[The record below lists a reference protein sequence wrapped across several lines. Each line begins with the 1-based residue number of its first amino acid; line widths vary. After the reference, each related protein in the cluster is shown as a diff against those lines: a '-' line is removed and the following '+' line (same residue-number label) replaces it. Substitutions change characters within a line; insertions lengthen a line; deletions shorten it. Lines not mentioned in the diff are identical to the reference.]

1 LNLIEVVRS
10 LRPLGVNLE
19 PRQWTSSDWSEFR
32 REKIGPFTVVQL
44 IPTAVWSGYSTGVGT
59 QQVSSDTAN
68 RLGIVIQI
76 FSDQPEGIY
85 SEQVLENTDF
95 LTQQQ
100 LWKQVVS
107 EINSLVYPTS
117 SFRDTGTRVM
127 ENPLSPD
134 GDSWRPGD
142 VVNVSRPSQDGG
154 GLTLGH
160 VVRIYPTSAMIE
172 WPADAL
178 HPQPWTTE
186 EKKTSLIFVSHDAAW
201 TREKEFS
208 AESYYHP
215 LVNPYSTN
223 SIEDELSIES
233 QMSGPAPKWAANA
246 RPVGIDFYR
255 PNPLPR
261 SQDVW
266 GENDAIMKYVN
277 SVVASAITAPKLP
290 DLTPEELQDS
300 QTLPEDY

>member
-1 LNLIEVVRS
+1 MSLLEIVRS
-10 LRPLGVNLE
+10 LRDLGVNLE
-19 PRQWTSSDWSEFR
+19 PRSWTSSGWTEFK
-32 REKIGPFTVVQL
+32 REKIGPYTLIQL
-44 IPTAVWSGYSTGVGT
+44 IPTAVWTGYSTGVGT

-68 RLGIVIQI
+68 KLGIVIQI
-76 FSDQPEGIY
+76 YSDQPEGIY

-100 LWKQVVS
+100 LWNQVVS
-107 EINSLVYPTS
+107 EVNTLVYPTS

-127 ENPLSPD
+127 ENPLTPD
-134 GDSWRPGD
+134 GESWRPGD

-160 VVRIYPTSAMIE
+160 IVRVYPTSVMVE

-178 HPQPWTTE
+178 HPEPWTTE

-201 TREKEFS
+201 ARDQEFS

-223 SIEDELSIES
+223 SVEDELSIES
-233 QMSGPAPKWAANA
+233 RMSMNPPEWTQHA

-266 GENDAIMKYVN
+266 GEQDAVMDYVN
-277 SVVASAITAPKLP
+277 SVVASAITAPKLS
-290 DLTPEELQDS
+290 DLSRKALQDS
-300 QTLPEDY
+300 QALPEDY

>member
-1 LNLIEVVRS
+1 MEPCRQRSRALGDPRRNVGSSVPVLRSRDIICRPASPRVRTLRHAELAS
-10 LRPLGVNLE
+10 LR
-19 PRQWTSSDWSEFR
+19 
-32 REKIGPFTVVQL
+32 
-44 IPTAVWSGYSTGVGT
+44 
-59 QQVSSDTAN
+59 
-68 RLGIVIQI
+68 RLNAAAGRYR
-76 FSDQPEGIY
+76 SCDRNHP
-85 SEQVLENTDF
+85 
-95 LTQQQ
+95 
-100 LWKQVVS
+100 
-107 EINSLVYPTS
+107 SLVGS
-117 SFRDTGTRVM
+117 CGC
-127 ENPLSPD
+127 
-134 GDSWRPGD
+134 SW
-142 VVNVSRPSQDGG
+142 
-154 GLTLGH
+154 
-160 VVRIYPTSAMIE
+160 
-172 WPADAL
+172 ADD
-178 HPQPWTTE
+178 
-186 EKKTSLIFVSHDAAW
+186 HDAAW

>member
-1 LNLIEVVRS
+1 MSLLEIVRS
-10 LRPLGVNLE
+10 LRTLGVNLE
-19 PRQWTSSDWSEFR
+19 PRQWISSGWTEFR
-32 REKIGPFTVVQL
+32 REKIGSYTL
-44 IPTAVWSGYSTGVGT
+44 IQFVPTAIWTGYSTGVGT

-68 RLGIVIQI
+68 KLGIVIQI
-76 FSDQPEGIY
+76 YSDQPEGVF

-100 LWKQVVS
+100 LWNQVIS
-107 EINSLVYPTS
+107 EVTQLVYPTS
-117 SFRDTGTRVM
+117 SFRDVGTQVM
-127 ENPLSPD
+127 ENPLSPS
-134 GDSWRPGD
+134 GESWRPGD

-160 VVRIYPTSAMIE
+160 VVRIYPTQVMVE

-186 EKKTSLIFVSHDAAW
+186 EKKTSLIFVSHDADWA
-201 TREKEFS
+201 RSQEFS

-223 SIEDELSIES
+223 SIEDELSIEL
-233 QMSGPAPKWAANA
+233 QMSQPAPRWAEKA
-246 RPVGIDFYR
+246 RPVGINFYR
-255 PNPLPR
+255 NNPLPR

-266 GENDAIMKYVN
+266 GENDAITKYVN

-290 DLTPEELQDS
+290 DLTSEELQDS
-300 QTLPEDY
+300 QSLPEDY